1 MKSAKRIIENKMNS
15 LALTKEQLLE
25 RLTNNVVYELPWVM
39 EDLYKASLRLDYIKA
54 INQDIE
60 DGIDAK
66 KVMEHYLKVCKDFLG
81 RKYNVF
87 ESSTSTAHRDAS
99 IWKYQTMFD
108 LVEDIN
114 YLLDAVESETIEKRY
129 WLMGDLEKLFNRS
142 GSAIRF

>member
-25 RLTNNVVYELPWVM
+25 RLTKNVTHELPWVM
-39 EDLYKASLRLDYIKA
+39 EDLYKASVRLDYIQA
-54 INQDIE
+54 INADIAA
-60 DGIDAK
+60 GTAPM
-66 KVMEHYLKVCKDFLG
+66 KVMEHCLKVCKDFLG

-108 LVEDIN
+108 VIEDIN
-114 YLLDAVESETIEKRY
+114 YLLDAVESENEMIVAIEANKT
-129 WLMGDLEKLFNRS
+129 K
-142 GSAIRF
+142 